1 MSKQIK
7 RVMVESLA
15 VIAALLLAACASR
28 SPASGQGGTAW
39 GVGVFDSNGERIYF
53 TATSDRNTTI
63 SYTGGPASG
72 MMMGGGYLTCASCHG
87 LDGRGG
93 VHTMHMQTM
102 EAPDIR
108 WSMLT
113 GGMQGEHGGETEAA
127 GEHEGAEAGYD
138 LETFRL
144 AVVEGKHPDGTSLS
158 SNMPRWNISAD
169 DLANLVGYL
178 QTLP

>member
-1 MSKQIK
+1 MSKII
-7 RVMVESLA
+7 VVAGPLA
-15 VIAALLLAACASR
+15 AAALLLAACASR
-28 SPASGQGGTAW
+28 PAPVGPGGTAW